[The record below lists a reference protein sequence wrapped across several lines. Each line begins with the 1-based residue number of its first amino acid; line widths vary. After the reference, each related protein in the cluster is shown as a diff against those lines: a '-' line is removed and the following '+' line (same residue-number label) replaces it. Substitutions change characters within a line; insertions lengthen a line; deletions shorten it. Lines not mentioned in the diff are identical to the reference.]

1 MEPILCSKCQQPTKP
16 KQINTKNGPMMIG
29 ECVSGCRN
37 PDKPQYALGTF
48 PPKPKPQQ
56 GAVGNGESAKHLASI
71 AVSLAEIASIL
82 RLWRDPLEQSVH
94 GEPKF

>member
-1 MEPILCSKCQQPTKP
+1 MLNVP
-16 KQINTKNGPMMIG
+16 KYKGPIG

-48 PPKPKPQQ
+48 PPKAKPQ
-56 GAVGNGESAKHLASI
+56 GGFGGGESSKHLASI

-82 RLWRDPLEQSVH
+82 RLSRDPLEKIAKDS
-94 GEPKF
+94 F